1 MDMMKRIT
9 CLGGMIA
16 LIVFFSLLQA
26 QTYVWKDGFP
36 LLTDPDSITF
46 VAPDYSPR
54 VDTVEGADLPTYDI
68 TYLTRDYAG
77 RPIWMSARVMLTLTQ
92 QHRRKIDR
100 MALYNHYTIS
110 RSDECPTGGKFD
122 LQFAALAMG
131 YAVVSADYEGF
142 GATGDRLQAYCYG
155 MANGR
160 AAIDALLAAR
170 EWLLRQGYE
179 LGDTLVNYGYS
190 QGAQTAMAALRLSQ
204 TEYSDRVHFMKTVVG
219 AGPYDLGLTYK
230 AFLQWGRIAR
240 PIVLPLFVI
249 AVNELEGLGV
259 SYRDMFKGSLAS
271 NIRNWIFSK
280 RFDTDELSSFIGN
293 DSLSYFMQ
301 PAFMDSTTAEVQRVL
316 AEVGKQLL
324 TTGWEPDADTDLKMY
339 HSLRDD
345 IVSPS
350 NTLEMYRFF
359 QAKGATRVVLDTTSL
374 TAGHMTSGTTFL
386 YKVAADLQRVGN
398 E

>member
-46 VAPDYSPR
+46 VTPDYSPR
-54 VDTVEGADLPTYDI
+54 VDTVEGANLPTYDI

-77 RPIWMSARVMLTLTQ
+77 RPIWMSARVTLTLTQ
-92 QHRRKIDR
+92 QHRRKIDK

-142 GATGDRLQAYCYG
+142 GVTGDRLQAYCYG

-190 QGAQTAMAALRLSQ
+190 QG
-204 TEYSDRVHFMKTVVG
+204 
-219 AGPYDLGLTYK
+219 GPDGDGGSSLV
-230 AFLQWGRIAR
+230 AD
-240 PIVLPLFVI
+240 
-249 AVNELEGLGV
+249 GV
-259 SYRDMFKGSLAS
+259 
-271 NIRNWIFSK
+271 
-280 RFDTDELSSFIGN
+280 
-293 DSLSYFMQ
+293 
-301 PAFMDSTTAEVQRVL
+301 
-316 AEVGKQLL
+316 
-324 TTGWEPDADTDLKMY
+324 
-339 HSLRDD
+339 
-345 IVSPS
+345 
-350 NTLEMYRFF
+350 
-359 QAKGATRVVLDTTSL
+359 
-374 TAGHMTSGTTFL
+374 
-386 YKVAADLQRVGN
+386 
-398 E
+398 